1 MTVGVQSGET
11 VGSQNASLERVN
23 GPFVLL
29 LSVIGA
35 LGGLMFGFDIA
46 IITGAGPFIEQQFH
60 LNPVELGVA
69 FSSLLFGCAIGSALA
84 GLLADVFGRRALMIV
99 VALVFA
105 ATSIATGMADTFI
118 HFNIA
123 RFLGGIAVGAV
134 SLVAPMYVAEVAPAS
149 LRGRM
154 GALYQTAIVIGILA
168 SYFINYALRNGG
180 PDSWRH
186 MFYTGAI
193 PAGIYLM
200 LMLMAPETP
209 RYLVRKGKSQ
219 KAREILVRT
228 VGEAAAVTETQDIE
242 ASLQQGRPRIAD
254 FLKPNVRIPL
264 VVGFFLAILI
274 HFSGVNTV
282 IDYAPIIFKSA
293 GFNIDAALLS
303 TFVVGIANLVFT
315 LISFW
320 VIDRLG
326 RRPLYIFGSV
336 GMGLTMVALVIAVLT
351 GHFAGMVVL
360 VLVVAY
366 LMFFASCIG
375 PVFWTLVPEIFPNHV
390 RSSAM
395 IVPVL
400 VQWFANGLVVFIFPS
415 VFANLGQAITFGF
428 LAAACL
434 LQALF
439 AYMFVP
445 ETKGRTLEEIAG
457 QWGRSRP
464 SHQG

>member
-1 MTVGVQSGET
+1 MAG
-11 VGSQNASLERVN
+11 GSQSSEFGGRHGPGLDEIN

-29 LSVIGA
+29 LSAIGA

-69 FSSLLFGCAIGSALA
+69 FSSLLFGCVIGSALA
-84 GLLADVFGRRALMIV
+84 GFLADIFGRRAVMIA

-105 ATSIATGMADTFI
+105 ATSVATGMADTFLN
-118 HFNIA
+118 FNIA

-154 GALYQTAIVIGILA
+154 GALYQTAIVIGILV

-180 PDSWRH
+180 PDAWRH

-193 PAGIYLM
+193 PAAIYLV

-209 RYLVRKGKSQ
+209 RYLVRKGKSD
-219 KAREILVRT
+219 KARNILVRT
-228 VGEAAAVTETQDIE
+228 IGERAAIAETQEIE
-242 ASLQQGRPRIAD
+242 ASLQEGQPRLAD
-254 FLKPNVRIPL
+254 ILKPSVRIPIII
-264 VVGFFLAILI
+264 GFCLAILI

-326 RRPLYIFGSV
+326 RRPLYIFGSI
-336 GMGLTMVALVIAVLT
+336 GMGLTLVALVVAVLT
-351 GHFAGMVVL
+351 GHFTGMVVL
-360 VLVVAY
+360 ILVVAY

-375 PVFWTLVPEIFPNHV
+375 PVFWTLVPEIFPNQV

-400 VQWFANGLVVFIFPS
+400 VQWFANGVVVFIFPS
-415 VFANLGQAITFGF
+415 LFAGLGQAITFGL

-439 AYMFVP
+439 AFLFVP
-445 ETKGRTLEEIAG
+445 ETKGRSLEEIAQ
-457 QWGRSRP
+457 QWGRKE
-464 SHQG
+464 G

>member
-1 MTVGVQSGET
+1 MAGGIQSDGGGT
-11 VGSQNASLERVN
+11 HRAGLEKVN

-60 LNPVELGVA
+60 LDPVQLGMA
-69 FSSLLFGCAIGSALA
+69 FSSLLFGCVIGSALA
-84 GLLADVFGRRALMIV
+84 GGLADRFGRRPLMIA

-105 ATSIATGMADTFI
+105 LTSLATGLADSFL

-123 RFLGGIAVGAV
+123 RFVGGIAVGAV

-154 GALYQTAIVIGILA
+154 GALYQTAIVIGILV
-168 SYFINYALRNGG
+168 SYFINYALRDHG
-180 PDSWRH
+180 PDAWRY

-193 PAGIYLM
+193 PAAIYFVLM
-200 LMLMAPETP
+200 LLAPETP
-209 RYLVRKGKSQ
+209 RYLVRKGRAD
-219 KAREILVRT
+219 KARALLVRT
-228 VGEAAAVTETQDIE
+228 IGAVAAEAETRDIE
-242 ASLQQGRPRIAD
+242 ASLRQGRPKLAD
-254 FLKPNVRIPL
+254 FLKPNVRMPL
-264 VVGFFLAILI
+264 IVGFFLAILI

-303 TFVVGIANLVFT
+303 TFVVGIANLAFT

-320 VIDRLG
+320 VIDRVG

-336 GMGLTMVALVIAVLT
+336 GMGLTLVALVIAVLT
-351 GHFAGMVVL
+351 GHFTGLVVL
-360 VLVVAY
+360 VLLVCY
-366 LMFFASCIG
+366 LMFFAACIG
-375 PVFWTLVPEIFPNHV
+375 PVFWTLVPEIFPNAV
-390 RSSAM
+390 RSGAM

-400 VQWFANGLVVFIFPS
+400 VQWFANGVVVFIFPAL
-415 VFANLGQAITFGF
+415 FAGLGQAVTFGL
-428 LAAACL
+428 LATACL
-434 LQALF
+434 LQAVF
-439 AYMFVP
+439 AWRFVP
-445 ETKGRTLEEIAG
+445 ETKGRSLEEIAR
-457 QWGRSRP
+457 QWEA
-464 SHQG
+464 

>member
-1 MTVGVQSGET
+1 MAGGMQLSEGGDRHRST
-11 VGSQNASLERVN
+11 LEKIN

-46 IITGAGPFIEQQFH
+46 IITGAGPFIEKQFQ
-60 LNPVELGVA
+60 LDPVELGVA
-69 FSSLLFGCAIGSALA
+69 FSALLFGCVIGSALA
-84 GLLADVFGRRALMIV
+84 GMLADRFGRRPVMIV
-99 VALVFA
+99 VAIVFA
-105 ATSIATGMADTFI
+105 ATSIATGLADSFVD
-118 HFNIA
+118 FNIA
-123 RFLGGIAVGAV
+123 RFIGGIAVGAV

-154 GALYQTAIVIGILA
+154 GALYQLAIVIGILV

-186 MFYTGAI
+186 MFYTGAV
-193 PAGIYLM
+193 PAVLYLI
-200 LMLMAPETP
+200 LMCIAPETP
-209 RYLVRKGKSQ
+209 RHLVRKGETQ
-219 KAREILVRT
+219 KARALLVHT
-228 VGEAAAVTETQDIE
+228 IGEEAANAETNDIE
-242 ASLQQGRPRIAD
+242 VSLSRGQPKIAD
-254 FLKPNVRIPL
+254 FLKPNVRTPL
-264 VVGFFLAILI
+264 IIGFFLAILI

-282 IDYAPIIFKSA
+282 IDYAPLIFKSA

-320 VIDRLG
+320 IIDRIG
-326 RRPLYIFGSV
+326 RRPVYIFGSI
-336 GMGLTMVALVIAVLT
+336 GMGLTLVALVAAVVT
-351 GHFAGMVVL
+351 GHFTGMVVL
-360 VLVVAY
+360 VLLVAY

-390 RSSAM
+390 RSGAM

-400 VQWFANGLVVFIFPS
+400 VQWFANGVVVFIFPS
-415 VFANLGQAITFGF
+415 LFAGFGQAITFGL

-434 LQALF
+434 LQAFF
-439 AYMFVP
+439 AYLFVP
-445 ETKGRTLEEIAG
+445 ETKGRSLEEIAL
-457 QWGRSRP
+457 QWERP
-464 SHQG
+464 SR